1 MATGNPLLS
10 TLRGRIGD
18 ITFRQRK
25 GTQVSAKRQPV
36 VSNPRSYSQM
46 NVRTQLSNLCA
57 FYRVLEGFWPRAFE
71 DKKQKQTEFNA
82 FTSANLNSDVRVYL
96 TKEQA
101 AANVCYLAAYKISS
115 GTLPSITYGPAAV
128 GSSYLITNIQLP
140 ADFDMSAAT
149 TVAQLSQAIV
159 DNNNAWEL
167 NDQLSFVSMTQDG
180 TTATANLY
188 EITLDLDNTD
198 SYVDYLPEGVFE
210 ALKYESDGKTYL
222 AFIGNDGSA
231 LVHSRWLKNK
241 GLKVSDQRLYV
252 ISPKYKQADNATHAL
267 NAAISYGGS
276 ADAFLSS
283 GSEANAI
290 NDRDPYVDNIYYV
303 DAAGNRTQLSD
314 YPNVL
319 DFAKGGGSIVIE
331 GVGLT
336 TYNWDKLRIS
346 FNELFKVGDVYDC
359 NSINMFNYLSDDI
372 PSTLAINVSDTAV
385 VITPTKASTELI
397 DNGVR
402 CTVTFIN
409 VTDGTM
415 FDGAARKTYGND
427 VSITG
432 VYITKDGT
440 KKAITYTE
448 DIAAKLKDG
457 YKLCFTGNNLTDN
470 DTVAVYGAMI
480 TSGGTQINWS
490 TQTVAP
496 TQSKVFEIDS
506 VDDNVLT
513 LSYVGGLGDGDQL
526 VARNVRVLGAF
537 FFGKSFAQ

>member
-57 FYRVLEGFWPRAFE
+57 FYRVLEGFWSRAFE

-180 TTATANLY
+180 TTATADLY
-188 EITLDLDNTD
+188 EITLDLDNTA
-198 SYVDYLPEGVFE
+198 SYVDYLPEGVFA
-210 ALKYESDGKTYL
+210 ALKYEDDGKTYL
-222 AFIGNDGSA
+222 AFVGADGSA

-252 ISPKYKQADNATHAL
+252 ISPKYKQKDNATYAL

-290 NDRDPYVDNIYYV
+290 NERSAFVDGIYYV
-303 DAAGNRTQLSD
+303 DDSGAAYNLNDIPDLTPFNNKLGEIQVRGANLTSVDWTKVSILLDGYSEDGVLYKSVGNRAARNYVSGD
-314 YPNVL
+314 YAANMSTDITDTTVTLKCIMPV
-319 DFAKGGGSIVIE
+319 DF
-331 GVGLT
+331 T
-336 TYNWDKLRIS
+336 R
-346 FNELFKVGDVYDC
+346 
-359 NSINMFNYLSDDI
+359 
-372 PSTLAINVSDTAV
+372 
-385 VITPTKASTELI
+385 TPTAISAIYLMAEDSGIFDGTDKYIPTPTPAITGASLVKGDE
-397 DNGVR
+397 
-402 CTVTFIN
+402 TVTLGRERNI
-409 VTDGTM
+409 
-415 FDGAARKTYGND
+415 
-427 VSITG
+427 IP
-432 VYITKDGT
+432 YIT
-440 KKAITYTE
+440 
-448 DIAAKLKDG
+448 DG
-457 YKLCFTGNNLTDN
+457 YKLVVRGENLRKAKIVAAQANELTGDGEYFGIGVNVGYDG
-470 DTVAVYGAMI
+470 VR
-480 TSGGTQINWS
+480 
-490 TQTVAP
+490 
-496 TQSKVFEIDS
+496 
-506 VDDNVLT
+506 NVLT
-513 LSYVGGLGDGDQL
+513 VETYTDTEYILSLSGAVPNGASFSLSSIMIYGLYPL
-526 VARNVRVLGAF
+526 TINY
-537 FFGKSFAQ
+537 